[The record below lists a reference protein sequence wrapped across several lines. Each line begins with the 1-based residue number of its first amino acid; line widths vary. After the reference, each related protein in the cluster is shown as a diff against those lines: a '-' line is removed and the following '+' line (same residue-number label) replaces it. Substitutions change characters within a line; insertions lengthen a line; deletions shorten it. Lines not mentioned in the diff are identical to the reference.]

1 MEGVDLVNTIL
12 EHMEKSIL
20 LTYSIFLGTLGKVS
34 FVWICQILSLFINK
48 HEPCKRSWCPMI
60 KPCKFWFEYICFL
73 ALFFFHFYFSL
84 NFNFFC
90 FNCLYPIIMTIP
102 LVGLGGRN
110 WSYGKCPKFHS
121 FLYGFPQ
128 PCGRKLKEHKYTQ
141 PLIGTPE
148 SFSDWSLESQS
159 QL

>member
-1 MEGVDLVNTIL
+1 MQRLFLYFKSTIQGHHCL
-12 EHMEKSIL
+12 M
-20 LTYSIFLGTLGKVS
+20 IFFFK
-34 FVWICQILSLFINK
+34 FVFGLQGNK

-60 KPCKFWFEYICFL
+60 KLCKFWFEHICFL